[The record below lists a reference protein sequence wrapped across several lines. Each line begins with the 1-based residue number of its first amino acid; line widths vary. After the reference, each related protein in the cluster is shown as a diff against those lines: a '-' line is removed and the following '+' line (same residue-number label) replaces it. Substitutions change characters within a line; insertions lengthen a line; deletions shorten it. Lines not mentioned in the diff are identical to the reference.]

1 MTDNAPVMDRSSSTT
16 SMVLG
21 GWSFTFV
28 FLSRQANANSSPFTD
43 PALDSNV
50 AAVFFNN
57 FFSVRHAKAETTR
70 LVGVEGFEN
79 LLDSFFG
86 HSQASVLYDQRE
98 RFSVYPGGNT
108 QSAAHRHRFNRIEQ
122 QVKQGCAEASFVEQR
137 RWICLTLIELQFDP
151 V

>member
-21 GWSFTFV
+21 GWAFTLV
-28 FLSRQANANSSPFTD
+28 FLCRQRDANLGPFPD
-43 PALDSNV
+43 AALDSNV

-57 FFSVRHAKAETTR
+57 FFRVRHAKAETTR

-86 HSQASVLYDQRE
+86 HSQASVLDNQRE
-98 RFSVYPGGNT
+98 RFSVYPGGNS
-108 QSAAHRHRFNRIEQ
+108 QIAAHRHRLNRIEQ

-137 RWICLTLIELQFDP
+137 RWVCLTLIEL
-151 V
+151 